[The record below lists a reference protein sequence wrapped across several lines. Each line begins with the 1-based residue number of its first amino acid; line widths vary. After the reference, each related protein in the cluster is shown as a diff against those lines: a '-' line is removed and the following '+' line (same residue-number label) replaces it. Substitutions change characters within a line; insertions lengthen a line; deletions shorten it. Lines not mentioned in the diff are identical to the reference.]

1 VRGEKLYELARRGEE
16 IERKPIRVTIS
27 KFESMSHDDG
37 LLQKNDDGTCDL
49 KVRVI
54 CSAGTYVRV
63 LAEYFGKLLGIGAH
77 LAELRRTSAG
87 QFRIDDAIS
96 LEQLNELAQSNSSE
110 QILISPHAALAHL
123 PAVQLNADDESQT
136 LHGIDMQMENSE
148 WPEGQSVRMR
158 FGSELVAVGTYDT
171 NRNIVHPR

>member
-49 KVRVI
+49 KVRVV

-63 LAEYFGKLLGIGAH
+63 LAEDFGKRVGIGAH
-77 LAELRRTSAG
+77 LAELRRTRAGDFKIEAAITLERLSELTRSDSA
-87 QFRIDDAIS
+87 S
-96 LEQLNELAQSNSSE
+96 
-110 QILISPHAALAHL
+110 QILISPDAALSHL
-123 PAVQLNADDESQT
+123 PTVQLTADD
-136 LHGIDMQMENSE
+136 
-148 WPEGQSVRMR
+148 
-158 FGSELVAVGTYDT
+158 
-171 NRNIVHPR
+171 